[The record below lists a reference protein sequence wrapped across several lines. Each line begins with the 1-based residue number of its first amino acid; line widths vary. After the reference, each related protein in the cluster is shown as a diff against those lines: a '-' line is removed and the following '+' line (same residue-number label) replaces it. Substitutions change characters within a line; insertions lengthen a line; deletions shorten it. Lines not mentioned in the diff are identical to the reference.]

1 MIRSTRVRTR
11 LRRRSRGAALVE
23 ALVVIPTLVVLTLGL
38 LYVSSAHAKRNR
50 VLREAEAKVWPKS
63 LKGCRPGGGDTS
75 LGRVD
80 GKLSEAKQLATGPSL
95 RDPLET
101 GIETIEDSAE
111 QRSMNANQDDMNG
124 VTVRA
129 EAKVSC
135 NEQSRSISRGDV
147 DQVAR
152 SFFRRYM

>member
-1 MIRSTRVRTR
+1 MRSRSRSG
-11 LRRRSRGAALVE
+11 RRRSRGAALVE

-50 VLREAEAKVWPKS
+50 VLREADAKVWPKG
-63 LKGCRPGGGDTS
+63 LRGCRPGGGDNS
-75 LGRVD
+75 LGRVS
-80 GKLSEAKQLATGPSL
+80 GKLSEAKQMATGPSL

-101 GIETIEDSAE
+101 GIETIEDSAQ
-111 QRSMNANQDDMNG
+111 QRSMSAGSDDMNG
-124 VTVRA
+124 VTVSA

-135 NEQSRSISRGDV
+135 NEQRKSISRGDV